1 MVFEWLARMARKLGG
16 NLLALFKKESFNS
29 QYFRG
34 LCIKHTNES
43 TQYKAYDAYVM
54 ILFLCFTK
62 ILRSYYY
69 SYACAFSKKS
79 SSSGISPFATDNFV
93 LLICG
98 SLTHG

>member
-1 MVFEWLARMARKLGG
+1 MARKLGG
-16 NLLALFKKESFNS
+16 NLLALLKKESFNS
-29 QYFRG
+29 QYIRG

-98 SLTHG
+98 FTHG